1 MDQNLLVFILSV
13 IVFVLGAGFINYTV
27 KKEDAAAQK
36 AKQEKAAPVATSE
49 LSSKVA

>member
-27 KKEDAAAQK
+27 KKEDAATQ

-49 LSSKVA
+49 PSSKVA